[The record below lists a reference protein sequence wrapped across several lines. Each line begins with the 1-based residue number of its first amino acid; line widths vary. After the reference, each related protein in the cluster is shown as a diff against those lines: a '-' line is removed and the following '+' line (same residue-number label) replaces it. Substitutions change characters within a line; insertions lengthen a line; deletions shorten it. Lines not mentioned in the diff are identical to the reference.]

1 MMHVKQWS
9 NFEVD
14 LKQPNMAILT
24 VPGIFCKI
32 LCKISEMIKCV
43 PMLIFRKI
51 WDFWNTVALFFIS
64 YSKPCSS
71 VSRIENHS

>member
-32 LCKISEMIKCV
+32 LCKINEMIKCV
-43 PMLIFRKI
+43 PMLILRIIRDFRI
-51 WDFWNTVALFFIS
+51 LLFYSLFHIVNLAAL
-64 YSKPCSS
+64 
-71 VSRIENHS
+71 